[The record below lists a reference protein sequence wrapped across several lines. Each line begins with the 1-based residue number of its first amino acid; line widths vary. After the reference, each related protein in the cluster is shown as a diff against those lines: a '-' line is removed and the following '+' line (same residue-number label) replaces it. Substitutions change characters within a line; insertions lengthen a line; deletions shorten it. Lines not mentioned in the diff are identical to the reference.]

1 MRRRIAAFDFDGTL
15 SKRDVLGEFLIRF
28 AGPWTVL
35 RSLVRHLPLAIGVVR
50 GRASRDSFKAVLFA
64 DVFASRSEGALLEEG
79 RRFAGRI
86 LRSRLRR
93 DTLERLRW
101 HTARGHETVLVS
113 ASLEAY
119 LVPLAEAIGVDHVIA
134 VRLEADAEG
143 RLTGAMEGGNVRGP
157 AKAELLSS
165 WLGDDRAEIWAYGD
179 SEGDRELLAMADHA
193 VWVGRRGP

>member
-1 MRRRIAAFDFDGTL
+1 M
-15 SKRDVLGEFLIRF
+15 
-28 AGPWTVL
+28 
-35 RSLVRHLPLAIGVVR
+35 
-50 GRASRDSFKAVLFA
+50 
-64 DVFASRSEGALLEEG
+64 LEEG

-93 DTLERLRW
+93 DMLERLRW
-101 HTARGHETVLVS
+101 HIAQGHETVLVS

-119 LVPLAEAIGVDHVIA
+119 LVPLAEEIGVDHVIA

-143 RLTGAMEGGNVRGP
+143 RLTGAMVGGNVRGP
-157 AKAELLSS
+157 AKAEFLSS

-179 SEGDRELLAMADHA
+179 SEGDRELLAMADHP